1 MRSKAIAIVQV
12 VPWLLAVI
20 LFIGAG
26 SDPALG
32 QDLTIQRITS
42 FPRLTGTAPSHPAWS
57 PDSSRIAFLWNDSGY
72 PFRDVWVVSAG
83 GGEPVRVTDFA
94 ADLGLSGGSDL
105 LEAPREDPLAALR
118 RDYEERSLRGVS
130 DVTWSPY
137 GRSLIL
143 SYDDHLFK
151 VDADGA
157 NLRPLTN
164 AEADRGALDF
174 SPDGR
179 FLSWLQ
185 DGDLWL
191 WNQKINE
198 AVQATKIGV
207 AEIGAVD
214 GARYTRLDREYS
226 SYEWSEDSRY
236 VALHLDDRRD
246 IRQEPIPNYIGERTE
261 MRYLRRDYPGDH
273 DHIRAIEIYSVGGGR
288 TRRVEL
294 PEKTAALVT
303 GYSWSPAPARL
314 LIDQVSEDAVHR
326 WLWVVTPE
334 DASFKKAWHTERWT
348 RNSQRLTASIWR
360 SDGKAVL
367 FTGDLNGRHRLHSVS
382 VEDGSQKTL
391 TDGDWSVIAARFGGA
406 PLGVSD
412 ELREIFFVSTKKNP
426 YERQIYRMS
435 EKGGSVNQVTSLPGT
450 HYPILSPDGTKLALL
465 HSSDTR
471 PTELY
476 VMDAKGGTEL
486 RLTHSPTEEFERHA
500 WVKPKYVTFKSR
512 IDDAVIHGRLL
523 EPPNLDPSKKYAAIL
538 GPVYSNN
545 VRNQW
550 RSIRDTFERYLA
562 QRGYLVLQ
570 VDLRGSSGYGRKFR
584 EDLFLD
590 YGGIDIEDLHSG
602 AAYLKSLPY
611 VDPARVG
618 IWGWSYGGLMTTM
631 SLFKK
636 PGVYAAGVAGAP
648 ATNVWHAMT
657 GQTDNARQ
665 PYTHPEVYR
674 KVSAVSFGED
684 LQDRL
689 MFIHGLQDAVVLF
702 KDSVTLAEKLM
713 MLGKN
718 FDFVILPSATHSY
731 SQRDYETRFVL
742 TKITEHFDRYLG
754 RGPRPAAPSSDE
766 VTGGQN

>member
-1 MRSKAIAIVQV
+1 MSLSSKPRAIS
-12 VPWLLAVI
+12 WLLGAF
-20 LFIGAG
+20 LLTAG
-26 SDPALG
+26 SDSGLG
-32 QDLTIQRITS
+32 QELTIERITS
-42 FPRLTGTAPSHPAWS
+42 YPRLTGTAPSHPTWS
-57 PDSSRIAFLWNDSGY
+57 PDSSRIAFLWNDEGHL
-72 PFRDVWVVSAG
+72 FRDVWVVSVSE
-83 GGEPVRVTDFA
+83 GEPVRVTDLA
-94 ADLGLSGGSDL
+94 EGPRTSDRL
-105 LEAPREDPLAALR
+105 AAPREDPLAALER
-118 RDYEERSLRGVS
+118 AYEERSEKGVS
-130 DVTWSPY
+130 DVTWSPD

-143 SYDDHLFK
+143 SYDDHVFR

-157 NLRPLTN
+157 NLRRLTS
-164 AEADRGALDF
+164 AEAGRSELAF

-191 WNQKINE
+191 WNQKTNE

-207 AEIGAVD
+207 AEIDDVE
-214 GARYTRLDREYS
+214 GARFTRLDREYS
-226 SYEWSEDSRY
+226 SYEWSEDSRF
-236 VALHLDDRRD
+236 VALHLDDRRN
-246 IRQEPIPNYIGERTE
+246 IRMEPIPNYIGERTE

-273 DHIRAIEIYSVGGGR
+273 DHIRAMDIYSVAGGR
-288 TRRVEL
+288 VRRVEL
-294 PEKTAALVT
+294 PEKTAALIT
-303 GYSWSPAPARL
+303 GYSWSSAPSRL

-334 DASFKKAWHTERWT
+334 DASFKKAWHTERWK
-348 RNSQRLTASIWR
+348 RNSQRLTSSIWR

-367 FTGDLNGRHRLHSVS
+367 FTSDLDGRHRLHSVS
-382 VEDGSQKTL
+382 VEDGSPETL
-391 TDGDWSVIAARFGGA
+391 TKGDWSVIAARFGGA

-412 ELREIFFVSTKKNP
+412 ELREVFFVSTKKNP

-435 EKGGSVNQVTSLPGT
+435 EKGGTVSQVTSLPGT

-471 PTELY
+471 PTDLY
-476 VMDAKGGTEL
+476 VMDAKGGEER
-486 RLTHSPTEEFERHA
+486 RLTHSPTEEFDRYTWA
-500 WVKPKYVTFKSR
+500 KPSYVTFKSR
-512 IDDAVIHGRLL
+512 IDDAVIHGRLV
-523 EPPNLDPSKKYAAIL
+523 EPPDLDRTKKYAAIL

-550 RSIRDTFERYLA
+550 HRISHTFEQYLA

-584 EDLFLD
+584 QDLFLD

-611 VDPARVG
+611 VDPDRVG
-618 IWGWSYGGLMTTM
+618 IWGWSYGGLMTSM

-684 LQDRL
+684 LEDHL

-742 TKITEHFDRYLG
+742 TKVTEHFDRYLG
-754 RGPRPAAPSSDE
+754 RGPRTAAPSSDE